1 MTERSRSL
9 DRRTIAKGA
18 AWAVPA
24 VTIAAAAPS
33 LAASVPVRKDPGV
46 NGWVANTARSSG
58 SCRWTLEVDSTATG
72 ATPDGAPY
80 GLYLYDITPES
91 TVADVALIY
100 WIIGE
105 QSATWATLRGH
116 STCWS
121 GPTRGKAQ
129 RKSDGL
135 LYTPYTWKYNCPILA
150 DEVKSDGRLYL
161 GGFHVRGSFTQSRD
175 YCNDVTYWTQRSVI
189 VDPDGAGSQAAQ
201 TLTFERRNGTR
212 GPATSAQIG
221 ARSRSA
227 TVSGESAQLT

>member
-46 NGWVANTARSSG
+46 NGWVANTARPSG
-58 SCRWTLEVDSTATG
+58 QCSWTLEVDSTATG

-100 WIIGE
+100 WIIGK

-121 GPTRGKAQ
+121 GPTRGVAQ
-129 RKSDGL
+129 TKSDGL